1 MFTGLIEEIGKVVQ
15 IRREGQKTALTIQA
29 DRVLADAKQ
38 GDSIAING
46 VCLTAAELTKNTF
59 RADVMQETLARS
71 SLGALQI
78 GSPVNLERAMAAGG
92 RFAGHIVTGHIDG
105 LGHIRSIRNDGSAIW
120 YEIAAEEKLLRYIVE
135 KGSVALDGISLTVA
149 RVEKD
154 RFFVS
159 TIPHTRENTI
169 LPTKRVGSPINIEC
183 DVIGKYVERLLAQRG
198 GSTGITK
205 DFLAQYGF

>member
-38 GDSIAING
+38 GDSIAVNG

-78 GSPVNLERAMAAGG
+78 GSPVN
-92 RFAGHIVTGHIDG
+92 
-105 LGHIRSIRNDGSAIW
+105 
-120 YEIAAEEKLLRYIVE
+120 
-135 KGSVALDGISLTVA
+135 
-149 RVEKD
+149 
-154 RFFVS
+154 
-159 TIPHTRENTI
+159 
-169 LPTKRVGSPINIEC
+169 
-183 DVIGKYVERLLAQRG
+183 
-198 GSTGITK
+198 
-205 DFLAQYGF
+205 

>member
-38 GDSIAING
+38 GDSIAVNG

-120 YEIAAEEKLLRYIVE
+120 YEIAA
-135 KGSVALDGISLTVA
+135 D
-149 RVEKD
+149 D
-154 RFFVS
+154 
-159 TIPHTRENTI
+159 
-169 LPTKRVGSPINIEC
+169 
-183 DVIGKYVERLLAQRG
+183 
-198 GSTGITK
+198 TGIYSYIGSK
-205 DFLAQYGF
+205 SDFTDNTMWITCHICYNFSKICT